1 METIIIT
8 LDNNKKKEY
17 VKGIKLKEI
26 IEKEKD
32 KVTNTVVGALYNNNM
47 IDYEETLTKN
57 GKLYIYDLNTK
68 EGNKIYEKGL
78 LYLFE
83 VSAVEALG
91 KDTQIIVKH
100 SIDKGI
106 YCKVNKPLTTEDITK
121 IKKIMKEK
129 IKENIPFTKIET
141 SKSDAIAYFKNKK
154 REDKVRTL
162 FYIKTNFVTLYK
174 LYCEIH
180 LKI

>member
-26 IEKEKD
+26 IEQEKD
-32 KVTNTVVGALYNNNM
+32 KLTNTVVGALYNNNM
-47 IDYEETLTKN
+47 IDYEETLPKN

-121 IKKIMKEK
+121 IKKIIINCQKMKNNNNMNK
-129 IKENIPFTKIET
+129 HDVKMQSKQNNIKMK
-141 SKSDAIAYFKNKK
+141 KQKKNL
-154 REDKVRTL
+154 KV
-162 FYIKTNFVTLYK
+162 
-174 LYCEIH
+174 
-180 LKI
+180 

>member
-26 IEKEKD
+26 IEQEKD
-32 KVTNTVVGALYNNNM
+32 KLTNTVVGALYNNNM

-78 LYLFE
+78 LYPLF
-83 VSAVEALG
+83 
-91 KDTQIIVKH
+91 
-100 SIDKGI
+100 
-106 YCKVNKPLTTEDITK
+106 
-121 IKKIMKEK
+121 
-129 IKENIPFTKIET
+129 
-141 SKSDAIAYFKNKK
+141 
-154 REDKVRTL
+154 
-162 FYIKTNFVTLYK
+162 FYS
-174 LYCEIH
+174 
-180 LKI
+180 

>member
-26 IEKEKD
+26 IEQEKD
-32 KVTNTVVGALYNNNM
+32 KLTNTVVGALYNNNM

-57 GKLYIYDLNTK
+57 GKIYIYDLNTK

-106 YCKVNKPLTTEDITK
+106 YCKVNKPLTTDKNSIF
-121 IKKIMKEK
+121 
-129 IKENIPFTKIET
+129 IPKWSYPSLMMSLSLSSTYSQNSLHRNSFLN
-141 SKSDAIAYFKNKK
+141 SNKFS
-154 REDKVRTL
+154 L
-162 FYIKTNFVTLYK
+162 SSICSYIFS
-174 LYCEIH
+174 
-180 LKI
+180 

>member
-26 IEKEKD
+26 IEQEKD
-32 KVTNTVVGALYNNNM
+32 KLTNTVVGALYNNNM

-78 LYLFE
+78 HL
-83 VSAVEALG
+83 
-91 KDTQIIVKH
+91 
-100 SIDKGI
+100 SI
-106 YCKVNKPLTTEDITK
+106 
-121 IKKIMKEK
+121 
-129 IKENIPFTKIET
+129 
-141 SKSDAIAYFKNKK
+141 
-154 REDKVRTL
+154 
-162 FYIKTNFVTLYK
+162 
-174 LYCEIH
+174 
-180 LKI
+180 

>member
-26 IEKEKD
+26 IEQEKD
-32 KVTNTVVGALYNNNM
+32 KLTNTVVGALYNNNM

-129 IKENIPFTKIET
+129 IKENLLDLFSGFNVDTQNININFSVYEEKYRLT
-141 SKSDAIAYFKNKK
+141 KK
-154 REDKVRTL
+154 RD
-162 FYIKTNFVTLYK
+162 IKREF
-174 LYCEIH
+174 
-180 LKI
+180 

>member
-26 IEKEKD
+26 IEQEKD
-32 KVTNTVVGALYNNNM
+32 KLTNTVVGALYNNNM

-78 LYLFE
+78 LYL
-83 VSAVEALG
+83 
-91 KDTQIIVKH
+91 
-100 SIDKGI
+100 
-106 YCKVNKPLTTEDITK
+106 
-121 IKKIMKEK
+121 
-129 IKENIPFTKIET
+129 
-141 SKSDAIAYFKNKK
+141 
-154 REDKVRTL
+154 L
-162 FYIKTNFVTLYK
+162 FFYS
-174 LYCEIH
+174 
-180 LKI
+180 